1 LLLCRRHGDES
12 FAIAF
17 RQCVPFVSPVC
28 LSQRSLEYLFYAP
41 PIGMADEGLR
51 VAEYGFRTHA
61 EYHSCGT
68 DGGIA
73 LCNALS
79 LCDSPRLEQVHNA
92 PPHARATSTVGGSVV
107 VTKVYLARSVPAHEG
122 AQLIKRDD
130 YPDADAVYR
139 TYPQDARCGPAGRS
153 TVAHGSPRPLHAQD
167 QPWAHLCTV
176 G

>member
-1 LLLCRRHGDES
+1 MCS
-12 FAIAF
+12 VCFA
-17 RQCVPFVSPVC
+17 R

-167 QPWAHLCTV
+167 QPGASVRRNCWHCRLIPQRVPAV
-176 G
+176 

>member
-1 LLLCRRHGDES
+1 
-12 FAIAF
+12 
-17 RQCVPFVSPVC
+17 
-28 LSQRSLEYLFYAP
+28 
-41 PIGMADEGLR
+41 MADEGLR

-139 TYPQDARCGPAGRS
+139 TYPQDARCGPGRPI
-153 TVAHGSPRPLHAQD
+153 HCG
-167 QPWAHLCTV
+167 PW
-176 G
+176 